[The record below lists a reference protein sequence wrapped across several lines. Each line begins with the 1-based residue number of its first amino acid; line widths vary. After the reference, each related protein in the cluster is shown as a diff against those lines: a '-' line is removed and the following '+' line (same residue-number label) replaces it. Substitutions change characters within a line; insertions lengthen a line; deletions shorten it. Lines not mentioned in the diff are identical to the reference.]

1 MCTRPLSFRNF
12 WQAPLIGVVPLGAIN
27 GSERLRGID
36 LSRCVADTVTTVKD
50 LDGKKGWQRF
60 GYNHEKLPRF
70 HVEICEAK
78 IAKNECV
85 KERLQNYNGFKER
98 GQASDTVCASEFA
111 LLSTFV
117 RSVACTCVL
126 LHISARCQ
134 EM

>member
-1 MCTRPLSFRNF
+1 
-12 WQAPLIGVVPLGAIN
+12 VVPLGAIN

-36 LSRCVADTVTTVKD
+36 LSRCETVTTVKD
-50 LDGKKGWQRF
+50 VEKDSDGKVPEAKGWQRF
-60 GYNHEKLPRF
+60 GYDDQKLPRF
-70 HVEICEAK
+70 HVEICEAQT
-78 IAKNECV
+78 AENECV

-98 GQASDTVCASEFA
+98 GKASDTVCASEFA
-111 LLSTFV
+111 LLSAFV

>member
-1 MCTRPLSFRNF
+1 M
-12 WQAPLIGVVPLGAIN
+12 VPLGAIN

-36 LSRCVADTVTTVKD
+36 LSRCETVTTVKD
-50 LDGKKGWQRF
+50 SDGKVSEPKGWQRF
-60 GYNHEKLPRF
+60 GYDHEKLPRF